1 MRRVLF
7 LQTTG
12 GQRKSYQDA
21 AVRLG
26 VDLLVHELA
35 AGGLDDEA
43 VAKAIGVAKSNLVAG
58 CLAADARG
66 AMVAAAVTTAL
77 ALPGHPAAA
86 AGISRNKLLT
96 RERLRDSD
104 LLVPWFFP
112 TSIGAKASALASMVA
127 FPCVIKPLFPSEGR
141 GVSRADDAA
150 SFVRAFEGL
159 SEQLASK
166 GAASE
171 EGEHDTALVEGYV
184 DGWEF
189 ALVGLMHHGALHA
202 FAVID

>member
-26 VDLLVHELA
+26 VDLLVYELPA
-35 AGGLDDEA
+35 AALSDAA
-43 VAKAIGVAKSNLVAG
+43 VAKAIAFAKSNVVTG
-58 CLAADARG
+58 CLAVDARAAIVG
-66 AMVAAAVTTAL
+66 AAVTTAL

-112 TSIGAKASALASMVA
+112 TSTGANAAALASMVA
-127 FPCVIKPLFPSEGR
+127 FPCVLKPLGPSNGR
-141 GVSRADDAA
+141 GVTRADDAA
-150 SFVRAFEGL
+150 TFVDAFGRL
-159 SEQLASK
+159 REQLASS
-166 GAASE
+166 AEAS
-171 EGEHDTALVEGYV
+171 A
-184 DGWEF
+184 
-189 ALVGLMHHGALHA
+189 
-202 FAVID
+202 